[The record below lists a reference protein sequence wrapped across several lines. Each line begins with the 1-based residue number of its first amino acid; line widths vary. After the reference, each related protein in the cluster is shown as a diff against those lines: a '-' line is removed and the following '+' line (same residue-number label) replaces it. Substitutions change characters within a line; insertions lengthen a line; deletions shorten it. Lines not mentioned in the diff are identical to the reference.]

1 MKRRVTE
8 MVDFLEI
15 CERALNGPIMTESDF
30 DMKVFVPKLGQ
41 VLEQY
46 DIRYDPNTPVPSD
59 DALAD
64 RVFQA
69 AVDFF
74 SEVGVYCQDTNRVIQ
89 FSRDEIEEGIG
100 EAPPPCR
107 VGEGKEA
114 KIFSPRRPEDGST
127 PWCHIG
133 SGIVASTEEIMTNLV
148 EAYGSIPKADSIS
161 ISALDTVK
169 GIPVPAGSPLEI
181 YAAIRSVRLGR
192 EALRRC
198 GRPGLPIMNLISSAA
213 SAVGTIAASSPSFG
227 LRPTDGW
234 LVGAISE
241 MKIDFGGLN
250 KVAYLLNW
258 GANIG
263 SESGPILGGYCG
275 GPEGTAVV
283 NTAYI
288 IMGKL
293 VLRGNYQLTF
303 PVHFTYG
310 CSSTRYVLWAVS
322 ASSQAISRNI
332 HYPVLSL
339 GYMAAGPTTKMYF
352 YETAAYLLS
361 AVTSGVS
368 IQMTHPAKAVIVDG
382 VTPMEATFNVEMA
395 HAAAKINRTKANQIV
410 NALLERYEGHID
422 KAPRG
427 KTYQECFDMK
437 TRKPMPDYVALVQ
450 EVKGDLKG
458 MGVS

>member
-1 MKRRVTE
+1 

-15 CERALNGPIMTESDF
+15 CERALNGSIMTETDF
-30 DMKVFVPKLGQ
+30 DLSVFVPKLRQ
-41 VLEQY
+41 VIERY

-59 DALAD
+59 DELAD

-69 AVDFF
+69 AVEFF
-74 SEVGVYCQDTNRVIQ
+74 SEIGVYCQDTNRVIR
-89 FSRDEIEEGIG
+89 FSRDEIEEGIT
-100 EAPPPCR
+100 EPPPPCR

-114 KIFSPRRPEDGST
+114 KIFLPRRPEDGSL

-161 ISALDTVK
+161 ISALDTVR

-181 YAAIRSVRLGR
+181 YAAIRSIRLGR

-213 SAVGTIAASSPSFG
+213 SAVGTIAASNPSFG

-234 LVGAISE
+234 LVGTISE
-241 MKIDFGGLN
+241 MKVDFGGLN

-263 SESGPILGGYCG
+263 SESSPILGGYCG
-275 GPEGTAVV
+275 GPEGTAVL

-293 VLRGNYQLTF
+293 VLRGNYHLTF
-303 PVHFTYG
+303 PIHFTYG
-310 CSSTRYVLWAVS
+310 CSSTRDVLWAVS
-322 ASSQAISRNI
+322 VSSQAISRNI
-332 HYPVLSL
+332 HYPALFI
-339 GYMAAGPTTKMYF
+339 GYMAAGPATKMYF

-368 IQMTHPAKAVIVDG
+368 IQMTHPAKAVVVDG
-382 VTPMEATFNVEMA
+382 VTPMEAIFNVEMA
-395 HAAAKINRTKANQIV
+395 HAAAKVNRAKANQVV
-410 NALLERYEGHID
+410 NVLLNKYEADID
-422 KAPRG
+422 KAPAG

-437 TRKPMPDYVALVQ
+437 TRKPSADYVALV
-450 EVKGDLKG
+450 EEIKEELKG
-458 MGVS
+458 MGIF

>member
-1 MKRRVTE
+1 
-8 MVDFLEI
+8 MVDFLDI
-15 CERALNGPIMTESDF
+15 CERALNGPIMTDTDF
-30 DMKVFVPKLGQ
+30 DMNVFVPKLGQ
-41 VLEQY
+41 VIKQY
-46 DIRYDPNTPVPSD
+46 DIRYDPKTPVPSD
-59 DALAD
+59 DELAD
-64 RVFQA
+64 RIFRA
-69 AVDFF
+69 AIEFF
-74 SEVGVYCQDTNRVIQ
+74 SEVGVYCQDTNRVIR
-89 FSRDEIEEGIG
+89 FSREEIEQGIG
-100 EAPPPCR
+100 EPPPPCR

-114 KIFSPRRPEDGST
+114 KIFSPRRPEDGSP
-127 PWCHIG
+127 PWCHVG

-148 EAYGSIPKADSIS
+148 EAYGSIPQADSIS

-198 GRPGLPIMNLISSAA
+198 GRSGLPIMNLISSAA

-241 MKIDFGGLN
+241 MKVDFGGLN

-263 SESGPILGGYCG
+263 SESSPILGGYCG

-293 VLRGNYQLTF
+293 VLKGNYQLTF

-310 CSSTRYVLWAVS
+310 CSSTRNVLWAVS

-339 GYMAAGPTTKMYF
+339 GYMAAGPATKMYF

-361 AVTSGVS
+361 AITSGVS
-368 IQMTHPAKAVIVDG
+368 IQMTHPAKAVVVDG

-395 HAAAKINRTKANQIV
+395 HAAAKINRAKANQIV
-410 NALLERYEGHID
+410 NALLEKYEGHID
-422 KAPRG
+422 KAPTG
-427 KTYQECFDMK
+427 KIYQECFDMK
-437 TRKPMPDYVALVQ
+437 TRKPNPDYVALVE
-450 EVKGDLKG
+450 EVKEELKE
-458 MGVS
+458 MGVF

>member
-1 MKRRVTE
+1 ME

-15 CERALNGPIMTESDF
+15 CQRALSGPIMTETDF
-30 DMKVFVPKLGQ
+30 DMNVFLPKLGQ
-41 VLEQY
+41 VIQEY
-46 DIRYDPNTPVPSD
+46 DIRYDPSTPVPSD
-59 DALAD
+59 DELAD
-64 RVFQA
+64 RVFGA
-69 AVDFF
+69 AVEFF
-74 SEVGVYCQDTNRVIQ
+74 SEVGVYCQDTNRVIRL
-89 FSRDEIEEGIG
+89 SRDEIQEGIT
-100 EAPPPCR
+100 EPSPPCR

-114 KIFSPRRPEDGST
+114 KIFSSRRPEDGNL
-127 PWCHIG
+127 PWCHVG
-133 SGIVASTEEIMTNLV
+133 SGIVASSEEIMTNLV
-148 EAYGSIPKADSIS
+148 AAYGAIPEADSIS
-161 ISALDTVK
+161 ISALDNVR

-213 SAVGTIAASSPSFG
+213 SAVGTIAASNPSFG
-227 LRPTDGW
+227 LRPSDGW

-283 NTAYI
+283 NTAYV

-293 VLRGNYQLTF
+293 VLKGNYQLTF
-303 PVHFTYG
+303 PIHFTYG
-310 CSSTRYVLWAVS
+310 CSSTRDVLWAVCV
-322 ASSQAISRNI
+322 SSQAISRNI
-332 HYPVLSL
+332 HYPVISL
-339 GYMAAGPTTKMYF
+339 GYMAAGPATKMYF
-352 YETAAYLLS
+352 YETAAYLLA
-361 AVTSGVS
+361 AVSSGVS
-368 IQMTHPAKAVIVDG
+368 IQMTHPAKAVVVDG

-395 HAAAKINRTKANQIV
+395 HAAAKMTRTEANQIV
-410 NALLERYEGHID
+410 NALLERYEGGIG

-427 KTYQECFDMK
+427 NTYQECFDIK
-437 TRKPMPDYVALVQ
+437 SRKPNPDYVTLVG
-450 EVKGDLKG
+450 EINEELKG
-458 MGVS
+458 MGIPIDSWG

>member
-1 MKRRVTE
+1 ME

-15 CERALNGPIMTESDF
+15 CKRAQTGAIMTEKDF
-30 DMKVFVPKLGQ
+30 NMNVFVSELGHVIQ
-41 VLEQY
+41 RY
-46 DIRYDPNTPVPSD
+46 DIHYDPNTPVPSD
-59 DALAD
+59 DELAD

-69 AVDFF
+69 AIEFF
-74 SEVGVYCQDTNRVIQ
+74 SEVGVYCQDTNRVVR
-89 FSRDEIEEGIG
+89 FSQDEIEEGIG
-100 EAPPPCR
+100 EPPPPCR

-114 KIFSPRRPEDGST
+114 KIFSPRRPEDGSL

-161 ISALDTVK
+161 ISALDSVR
-169 GIPVPAGSPLEI
+169 GIPAPAGSPLEI

-213 SAVGTIAASSPSFG
+213 SAVGTIAASNPSFG

-234 LVGAISE
+234 LVGALSE

-250 KVAYLLNW
+250 KIAYLLNW

-263 SESGPILGGYCG
+263 SESSPILGGYCG

-293 VLRGNYQLTF
+293 ALRGNYQLTF

-310 CSSTRYVLWAVS
+310 CSSTRDVLWAVS
-322 ASSQAISRNI
+322 TSSQAISRNI

-339 GYMAAGPTTKMYF
+339 GYMAAGPATKMYF

-361 AVTSGVS
+361 AVSSGVS
-368 IQMTHPAKAVIVDG
+368 IQMTHPAKAVVVDG
-382 VTPMEATFNVEMA
+382 VTPMEAMFNVEMA
-395 HAAAKINRTKANQIV
+395 HAAARINRADANRIV
-410 NALLERYEGHID
+410 SALLGKYEGNID

-437 TRKPMPDYVALVQ
+437 THKPNPDYIALVE
-450 EVKGDLKG
+450 EVKGELRG
-458 MGVS
+458 MGVF

>member
-1 MKRRVTE
+1 

-15 CERALNGPIMTESDF
+15 CERALNGPIMTEPDF
-30 DMKVFVPKLGQ
+30 DMKVFVPTLDQ
-41 VLEQY
+41 VIKRY
-46 DIRYDPNTPVPSD
+46 DIRYDPGTPVSSD
-59 DALAD
+59 DGLAD
-64 RVFQA
+64 RVFRA
-69 AVDFF
+69 AVEFF
-74 SEVGVYCQDTNRVIQ
+74 SEVGVYCQDTNRVMR

-100 EAPPPCR
+100 EPPPPCR

-114 KIFSPRRPEDGST
+114 KIFSTRRPEDGSL
-127 PWCHIG
+127 PWCHAG
-133 SGIVASTEEIMTNLV
+133 TGIVASTEEIMTSLV
-148 EAYGSIPKADSIS
+148 EAYGSIPEADSIS
-161 ISALDTVK
+161 ISAIDNVR
-169 GIPVPAGSPLEI
+169 GIPAPAGSPLEI

-198 GRPGLPIMNLISSAA
+198 GRPGLPIMNLISSAS
-213 SAVGTIAASSPSFG
+213 SAVGTIAASNPSFG

-293 VLRGNYQLTF
+293 VLKGSYHLTF
-303 PVHFTYG
+303 PIHFNYG
-310 CSSTRYVLWAVS
+310 CSSTRDVLWAVS
-322 ASSQAISRNI
+322 TSAQAISRNI
-332 HYPVLSL
+332 HYPALFV
-339 GYMAAGPTTKMYF
+339 GYMAAGPSTKMYF
-352 YETAAYLLS
+352 YETAAYHLS

-368 IQMTHPAKAVIVDG
+368 TQTTHPAKAVVIDG
-382 VTPMEATFNVEMA
+382 VTPMEAEFNVEMA
-395 HAAAKINRTKANQIV
+395 HAAARMSRAEANRIV
-410 NALLERYEGHID
+410 NALLEKYEGNID
-422 KAPRG
+422 KAPTG

-437 TRKPMPDYVALVQ
+437 TRKPNPDYVALVE
-450 EVKGDLKG
+450 EVKEELKG
-458 MGVS
+458 LGVY